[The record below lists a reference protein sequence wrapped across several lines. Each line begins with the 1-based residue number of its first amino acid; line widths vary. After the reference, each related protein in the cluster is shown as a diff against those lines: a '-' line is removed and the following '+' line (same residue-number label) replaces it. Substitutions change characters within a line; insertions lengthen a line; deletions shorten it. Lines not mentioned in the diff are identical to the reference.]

1 MKKVQRLA
9 AASLA
14 VMMAAG
20 LAACGGGS
28 SSTTAAATTAAASG
42 ETKAAEAAP
51 AADAS
56 GKRTDLV
63 ICMPEDVQSFDP
75 VVNTAISSQATCQ
88 MIYTRLYQTN
98 AEAQPEPLFAKE
110 MNVVDDNTI
119 EFVLNEG
126 KFSDGSDIT
135 AEDVAYSLNR
145 ALASP
150 NFSTL
155 LKGVTGFEV
164 KDDHTVVAKTEGP
177 VPYIQLALAHPGT
190 GIIPKAYGEKAEAA
204 NDWNTPVCSGPYVVE
219 SRKIGANTVIV
230 KNENYWDNG
239 GDTEAQ
245 NTSLTFSVVPE
256 ASSRTIQVQTGEAD
270 VNFSFATADY
280 STVAND
286 PNVKLYQKTGTT
298 VQYLAMNTSIEPFN
312 DENVRKAINYG
323 IDRDAIVAIVE
334 DGFGTPQ
341 YSNLPPTTLG
351 YNENPA
357 GITYDL
363 EKAKE
368 FMAAS
373 NYPDGFTTKFLA
385 FNDRGKRVCE
395 ATQQYLAE
403 IGITAEIETYD
414 SNVRMEMSNNDQI
427 PIMAAQWGAMSD
439 GALVLPRLFTEEAI
453 GGVNFAKYH
462 DPELDELFAIG
473 RSTYDTEVRA
483 KAYADAVAHLGEHAV
498 WCPLYIPD
506 AFVLTR
512 ADLQGVVQDGESIIQ
527 LYRLHY

>member
-1 MKKVQRLA
+1 MKTTKRLIA
-9 AASLA
+9 ALLA
-14 VMMAAG
+14 LLMTLS

-28 SSTTAAATTAAASG
+28 SST
-42 ETKAAEAAP
+42 AAP
-51 AADAS
+51 SGGADTN
-56 GKRTDLV
+56 KKTDLV

-88 MIYTRLYQTN
+88 MIYTRLYMTN
-98 AEAQPEPLFAKE
+98 AEAQPELLFAKE
-110 MNVVDDNTI
+110 MKVVDENTI
-119 EFVLNEG
+119 EFALHEG
-126 KFSDGSDIT
+126 KFSDGSEIT
-135 AEDVAYSLNR
+135 ADDVVYSLNR

-155 LKGVTGFEV
+155 LKGVKTFEKV
-164 KDDHTVVAKTEGP
+164 DDHTVRAITEGP

-190 GIIPKAYGEKAEAA
+190 GIIPKAYGEKAEAN
-204 NDWNTPVCSGPYVVE
+204 NDWNEPVCSGPYKVQ

-280 STVAND
+280 NTVTAD
-286 PNVKLYQKTGTT
+286 SNVKLYKHTGTT

-312 DENVRKAINYG
+312 DENVRKAINYA
-323 IDRDAIVAIVE
+323 IDRAAVVQIVE
-334 DGFGTPQ
+334 DGFGTVQ

-363 EKAKE
+363 AKAKE
-368 FMAAS
+368 FMAKS
-373 NYPDGFTTKFLA
+373 NYPNGFTTKFLA

-395 ATQQYLAE
+395 ATQQYLAD

-414 SNVRMEMSNNDQI
+414 SNVRMEMSNNNQI

-453 GGVNFAKYH
+453 GGVNFAKYF

-473 RSTYDTEVRA
+473 RGTYDTTVRA
-483 KAYADAVAHLGEHAV
+483 KAYADAVAHLCEHCV

-527 LYRLHY
+527 LFRLHY